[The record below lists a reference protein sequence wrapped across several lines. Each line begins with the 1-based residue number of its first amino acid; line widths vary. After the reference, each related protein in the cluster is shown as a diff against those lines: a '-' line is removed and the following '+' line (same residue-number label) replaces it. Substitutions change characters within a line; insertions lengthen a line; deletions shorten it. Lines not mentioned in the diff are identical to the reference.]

1 MAEIATIILG
11 MGGMYLLSNMNDKK
25 EKENMITR
33 EKQMTSNLK
42 DIKNYTSNKE
52 LYERNEYKDANQHTD
67 KYFDPNYN
75 QKHENIKEKSISS
88 LSGTNIDKKDF
99 VHNNMVPFFGSKV
112 KGNHPKSK
120 NSDIML
126 DNLQG
131 MGSLQKSK
139 EEKAPLFK
147 PQSSMQYAHGAPN
160 RSDFYQSRMN
170 TSMKMSNVK
179 PWQEEHVGPGLG
191 LGYTTQGSGGFNSGM
206 EARNKWVPKT
216 VDELRTVNNPKQS
229 FELKC
234 HEGPAQSKIQNLG
247 IMGKMEKKLP
257 DTYYVNSPDKWM
269 TTTGLEKKPT
279 VRSENILHDVNRT
292 STTKEYFGVG
302 KYEDANANYV
312 KGVYEKSKR
321 QTLDGPEFLPANA
334 NGQNRAEK
342 NDFGVE
348 SYLSIPNNRESTNKE
363 HFGVMGGIMTAV
375 VAPLMDIFRPTR
387 KNNVIGNGRP
397 NGNAKTAVNAM
408 RVFNRK
414 NKLPTTNRQMTESK
428 LDMNHLNVQGQ
439 SDGAYQISKQQ
450 AVSTERDTTN
460 ISYMGNANGQM
471 GQTQY
476 MSYEAAYNQR
486 NNVNKSYK
494 NRPNQGGTQI
504 FNPSVNVQITKK
516 ENDRKNN
523 RAFVHHSG
531 PNITPGVESMGQT
544 TIDAMRYQNN
554 NNKRMDSELLSAF
567 KANPYTQSL
576 NSWA

>member
-1 MAEIATIILG
+1 MAEIVTIILG

-25 EKENMITR
+25 ENMVPM
-33 EKQMTSNLK
+33 KKDPGSKLK
-42 DIKNYTSNKE
+42 DTNAHTSNKE
-52 LYERNEYKDANQHTD
+52 LYERHEYKEANQDTD
-67 KYFDPNYN
+67 KYFKPEYN
-75 QKHENIKEKSISS
+75 QKHEDINSDLISS
-88 LSGTNIDKKDF
+88 MSGTNMNKKDF

-120 NSDIML
+120 NSSIML

-147 PQSSMQYAHGAPN
+147 PQSSMQYSHGAPN

-191 LGYTTQGSGGFNSGM
+191 LGYTTEGSGGFNSGM

-216 VDELRTVNNPKQS
+216 VDELRTKNNPKLA

-257 DTYYVNSPDKWM
+257 DTYYVNSPDKWL

-279 VRSENILHDVNRT
+279 IRSENILHDVNRT

-312 KGVYEKSKR
+312 KGVYEKSKK
-321 QTLDGPEFLPANA
+321 QVLDGPEFLPANA
-334 NGQNRAEK
+334 NGQNHAED
-342 NDFGVE
+342 NDYGVR
-348 SYLSIPNNRESTNKE
+348 SYLSIPNNRNSTNKE
-363 HFGVMGGIMTAV
+363 HFGILGGIMSAV
-375 VAPLMDIFRPTR
+375 VAPVMDIFRPTR
-387 KNNVIGNGRP
+387 KNNIIGNGRP

-414 NKLPTTNRQMTESK
+414 NKLPTTNRQMTENK
-428 LDMNHLNVQGQ
+428 LDMNHLNVQSQG
-439 SDGAYQISKQQ
+439 DGAYQITKPRP
-450 AVSTERDTTN
+450 VSTERDTTN

-476 MSYEAAYNQR
+476 MNYEAAYNQR
-486 NNVNKSYK
+486 NNVNKSHK

-504 FNPSVNVQITKK
+504 FNPSVNVQISKK
-516 ENDRKNN
+516 ETDRKNN
-523 RAFVHHSG
+523 REFVYHSG
-531 PNITPGVESMGQT
+531 PNITPGVETMGET
-544 TIDAMRYQNN
+544 TVDAMNYQNN
-554 NNKRMDSELLSAF
+554 NSNRMDSDLLSAF
-567 KANPYTQSL
+567 KSNPYTKSL